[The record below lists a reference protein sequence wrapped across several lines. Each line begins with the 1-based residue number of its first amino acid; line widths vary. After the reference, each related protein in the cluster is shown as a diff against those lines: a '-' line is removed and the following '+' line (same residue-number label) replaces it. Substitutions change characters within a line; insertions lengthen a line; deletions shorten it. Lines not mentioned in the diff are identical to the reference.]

1 MKYLQF
7 SRFVALLSSLT
18 ITAAACSNPLRK
30 LEKEN
35 ILKRMVSLNSFAGI
49 YTETGVAL
57 KPQETKIL
65 ARRYPAAIF
74 AQVISDGP
82 AKGSLLHYSGNTLS
96 VYYPKAKFGIRYRHV
111 PELSDAQQIQWIEQ
125 EYDWHL
131 KNYDIALLE
140 DESVAGFS
148 TKNIVY
154 SPNETFSKSPFSFQ
168 WQAFVEPE
176 YAFAVKTRMVRDGN
190 EKYRIEFKH
199 VEFQKAFSDKELA
212 FRFPAGATVAEYD
225 MAGKNYSL
233 KAANAGSNFRI
244 QLPKT
249 SENFPLKKIIRVE
262 GIIPAYTAYF
272 ENLPYQTYYTQVKDY
287 GLNLIPPRGVVIENR
302 RKYRVN
308 FAGAF
313 KSIYFLEKGVYHTI
327 VSSRPLSEVLSWLEE
342 NG

>member
-1 MKYLQF
+1 VVPVKY
-7 SRFVALLSSLT
+7 SNPALMLILPFLAVSE
-18 ITAAACSNPLRK
+18 ACSNPLRK

-35 ILKRMVSLNSFAGI
+35 ILKRMVSLNSFSGT
-49 YTETGVAL
+49 YVETGVTS
-57 KPQETKIL
+57 KPQETRIL

-74 AQVISDGP
+74 AQVTSEGP
-82 AKGSLLHYSGNTLS
+82 AKGSILHYAGDSISL
-96 VYYPKAKFGIRYRHV
+96 YYPKSKFGIRYRHV
-111 PELSDAQQIQWIEQ
+111 PALSDAQQVAWIEQ

-131 KNYDIALLE
+131 KNYDIDLLE
-140 DESVAGFS
+140 DQTIAGFN

-154 SPNETFSKSPFSFQ
+154 SPNTEFSKSPFSYQ

-176 YAFAVKTRMVRDGN
+176 YAFAVKTRMVRDGQ
-190 EKYRIEFKH
+190 EKYRIEFKNI
-199 VEFQKAFSDKELA
+199 EFQKPFTEKDLA

-233 KAANAGSNFRI
+233 KAANAGSNFRMT
-244 QLPKT
+244 LPKT
-249 SENFPLKKIIRVE
+249 SEIFSLKKIIRVQ

-272 ENLPYQTYYTQVKDY
+272 ENFPYQTYYTQVKDY
-287 GLNLIPPRGVVIENR
+287 GLNLVPPRGLVLEGH

-313 KSIYFLEKGVYHTI
+313 KSVYFLEKGAYHTI

-342 NG
+342 N